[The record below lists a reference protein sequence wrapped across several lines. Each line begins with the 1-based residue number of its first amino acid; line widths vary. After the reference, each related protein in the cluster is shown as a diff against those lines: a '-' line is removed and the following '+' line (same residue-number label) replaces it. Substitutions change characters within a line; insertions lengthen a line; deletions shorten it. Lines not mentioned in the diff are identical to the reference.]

1 MDLTAEWVA
10 RTNGT
15 YVSNRIEMQEAPKDM
30 PLLGLFS
37 ISHMDFM
44 ADPGRDQDQPTLT
57 QMTAEAINR
66 LENNP
71 NGYYLMVEEV
81 ELIMVTM
88 LVARVTPWR
97 KW

>member
-1 MDLTAEWVA
+1 MGSLLGRVIWRSPARKSMDLTAEWVA

-57 QMTAEAINR
+57 
-66 LENNP
+66 
-71 NGYYLMVEEV
+71 
-81 ELIMVTM
+81 
-88 LVARVTPWR
+88 
-97 KW
+97 K